1 MASAISKEAKA
12 QIKSELESFLNSYS
26 GDSTPSDV
34 VDERF
39 NELQQAP
46 PIDFE
51 EMSHGFKKKAVEITD
66 SLFKFYVDLGLL
78 TTHDYVKQKKEL
90 DNMNIET
97 LFFQHKTI
105 KMAIER
111 IMEEIN
117 QGAAHPRL
125 FEVMSQLQDRLTNVA
140 KTQANYMLFL
150 EDTYKKIKGEVDSRG
165 DGSSAPSLVNSPV
178 SGEYYVTAGT
188 KNIMREIGSANSEKT
203 DLDFKNRLT
212 NPTEKNSLM
221 EEKGLS
227 HLIEKENEE
236 DDLGSTIFEII

>member
-1 MASAISKEAKA
+1 MSSPISKEKKA
-12 QIKSELESFLNSYS
+12 QIKSELESFLSSYS
-26 GDSTPSDV
+26 GDTPDV
-34 VDERF
+34 DIVDDKF
-39 NELQQAP
+39 NELAAAP
-46 PIDFE
+46 PIDFD
-51 EMSHGFKKKAVEITD
+51 EMSQGFKKKAIEITD

-78 TTHDYVKQKKEL
+78 TSHDYVKQKKEL

-150 EDTYKKIKGEVDSRG
+150 EDTYKKIKGEVDSKG
-165 DGSSAPSLVNSPV
+165 EGGGPASSVNLPV

-188 KNIMREIGSANSEKT
+188 KNIMKELSTEKPDAN
-203 DLDFKNRLT
+203 DFENRLT
-212 NPTEKNSLM
+212 NPNQKNSLM
-221 EEKGLS
+221 EERGLD
-227 HLIEKENEE
+227 HLIEKEDDE
-236 DDLGSTIFEII
+236 DDLNSTIFEII

>member
-1 MASAISKEAKA
+1 MSAPISKEKKA
-12 QIKSELESFLNSYS
+12 QIKSELESFLSSYS
-26 GDSTPSDV
+26 GDTPESDI
-34 VDERF
+34 VDDKF
-39 NELQQAP
+39 NELAAAP

-51 EMSHGFKKKAVEITD
+51 EMSQGFKKKAVEITD

-78 TTHDYVKQKKEL
+78 TSHDYVKQKKEL

-105 KMAIER
+105 RMAIER

-125 FEVMSQLQDRLTNVA
+125 FEVMSQLQDRLTTVA

-150 EDTYKKIKGEVDSRG
+150 EDTYRKMKSEVDAKGENGGLPTS
-165 DGSSAPSLVNSPV
+165 VNAPV

-188 KNIMREIGSANSEKT
+188 RNIMKEIGTDQPNSNSFE
-203 DLDFKNRLT
+203 NRLT
-212 NPTEKNSLM
+212 NPNQKNSLM
-221 EEKGLS
+221 EERGLE
-227 HLIEKENEE
+227 HLIEKEDDE
-236 DDLGSTIFEII
+236 DDLNSTIFEIV